1 MCIYIY
7 IYIYILI
14 ICVYVYICI
23 HMYMYIYIY
32 IYIIGGKSLR
42 LVISLEIQG
51 TRVTKKTLRRQN
63 C

>member
-1 MCIYIY
+1 
-7 IYIYILI
+7 
-14 ICVYVYICI
+14 
-23 HMYMYIYIY
+23 MYIYIY